1 MAELNLVGKTLGNY
15 QILDEIGRGGMAVVY
30 RAYQP
35 SLNREVAIKVLPPQ
49 FTFDQQFVERFVREA
64 QAAASLRH
72 PHIIVI
78 HDVAEQ
84 NGLYYIVMEILKGR
98 TLRQLIEQEGALP
111 PARAARIVE
120 QIASALDYAHRRGF
134 VHRDV
139 KPDNL
144 FVGQGDRVTLTDF
157 GIAKAASGHQLTK
170 TGMLIG
176 TPQYMSPEQAQGE
189 AVGPATDIYAL
200 GIVAYQML
208 SGRVPF
214 QGTTPHAI
222 LYQQIHELPPPLRS
236 VRSGLPPAVDSVL
249 NAALAKEPRARYA
262 SAGQFAEALATTVAA
277 AGTGA
282 APVPP
287 VPAAV
292 PPARRPAPAPAP
304 PAPPGR
310 GRSLWLWGLAA
321 IAVAVLALIVI
332 LLLGR
337 GPSAVDTTATDQAL
351 ASLRATQTAEAMPT
365 ATPPQPT
372 ATSAATTTEPPI
384 TDTPMPV
391 PTDTP
396 LPPTDAPV
404 TPTGVPVTPTDT
416 PVLPTDTPVPP
427 TDTPTPDCGLPTD
440 PTLAPIWERG
450 RLGCPTAGSA
460 ITWAAWQSFERGYM
474 LWRSDTDHVYI
485 LHMQDGSDLYA
496 GTWQLRTDTWDGS
509 NPDGVGLSPP
519 PGLYEPV
526 RGFGWLWRTY
536 LGGPGSQL
544 GWAREEEKGFCANF
558 QPFDAGLIFGSST
571 VTYCQDQLYN
581 WATHP
586 SFIPL
591 LFALYGDGTWRRY

>member
-1 MAELNLVGKTLGNY
+1 VAELNLVGKTLGNY
-15 QILDEIGRGGMAVVY
+15 QIVAEIGRGGMAVVY

-84 NGLYYIVMEILKGR
+84 NGLYYIVMELLTGR

-111 PARAARIVE
+111 PARAARLVE

-139 KPDNL
+139 KPDNI
-144 FVGQGDRVTLTDF
+144 FVDQGDRVTLTDF
-157 GIAKAASGHQLTK
+157 GIAKAAWGTQLTK
-170 TGMLIG
+170 TGMLVG

-189 AVGPATDIYAL
+189 DVGPATDIYAL

-262 SAGQFAEALATTVAA
+262 SAGKFAQALATTVA
-277 AGTGA
+277 GG

-287 VPAAV
+287 PVPPTPRPGA
-292 PPARRPAPAPAP
+292 PPARAARAPTRPAPP
-304 PAPPGR
+304 R
-310 GRSLWLWGLAA
+310 RRSLLWLWALA
-321 IAVAVLALIVI
+321 AVAVVVVVLVVI
-332 LLLGR
+332 LLLTG
-337 GPSAVDTTATDQAL
+337 GPSPVDTTATEQAL
-351 ASLRATQTAEAMPT
+351 AALRATQTAEAMPT
-365 ATPPQPT
+365 TTQPQPT
-372 ATSAATTTEPPI
+372 ATAPATTTELPI
-384 TDTPMPV
+384 TDTPMPI

-396 LPPTDAPV
+396 IPPTE
-404 TPTGVPVTPTDT
+404 TPVTPTDT
-416 PVLPTDTPVPP
+416 PVIPTDTPIPP
-427 TDTPTPDCGLPTD
+427 TYTPTPACGLPTD
-440 PTLAPIWERG
+440 PTLAPLWDRA
-450 RLGCPTAGSA
+450 RLGCPTASSA
-460 ITWAAWQSFERGYM
+460 ITWAAWESFERGYM
-474 LWRSDTDHVYI
+474 LWRSDTDNVYI
-485 LHMQDGSDLYA
+485 LNMQGGTNLSA
-496 GTWQLRTDTWDGS
+496 GTWELRTDTWDGS

-571 VTYCQDQLYN
+571 VTYCQDEFYN

-586 SFIPL
+586 SFTPL

>member
-1 MAELNLVGKTLGNY
+1 VAELNLVGKTLGSY

-49 FTFDQQFVERFVREA
+49 FTFDQQFIQRFVREA

-84 NGLYYIVMEILKGR
+84 DGLYYIVMELLTGR
-98 TLRQLIEQEGALP
+98 TLRQLVEEEGALP
-111 PARAARIVE
+111 PARVARLVE

-139 KPDNL
+139 KPDNI
-144 FVGQGDRVTLTDF
+144 FVDQGDRVTLTDF
-157 GIAKAASGHQLTK
+157 GIAKAASGTQLTR
-170 TGMLIG
+170 TGMLVG
-176 TPQYMSPEQAQGE
+176 TPQYMSPEQARGD

-208 SGRVPF
+208 SGQVPF
-214 QGTTPHAI
+214 RGTTPHAI

-249 NAALAKEPRARYA
+249 NAALAKEPRARYS
-262 SAGQFAEALATTVAA
+262 SAGQFAQALATTVA
-277 AGTGA
+277 GG

-287 VPAAV
+287 P
-292 PPARRPAPAPAP
+292 PPAKRTAPAPAR
-304 PAPPGR
+304 PGPSR
-310 GRSLWLWGLAA
+310 RQPLLWLWVLA
-321 IAVAVLALIVI
+321 IVAVAVVVLVAI
-332 LLLGR
+332 LLLG
-337 GPSAVDTTATDQAL
+337 GGASPVDTTATEQAL
-351 ASLRATQTAEAMPT
+351 ALPITTQ
-365 ATPPQPT
+365 PQPT
-372 ATSAATTTEPPI
+372 ETPPAATTQPP
-384 TDTPMPV
+384 

-396 LPPTDAPV
+396 TPLPTATDVLPTD
-404 TPTGVPVTPTDT
+404 TPVTPTDT
-416 PVLPTDTPVPP
+416 PVPP
-427 TDTPTPDCGLPTD
+427 TATPTPGCGLPTD

-450 RLGCPTAGSA
+450 KQGCPTASSA
-460 ITWAAWQSFERGYM
+460 ITWAAWESFERGYM
-474 LWRSDTDHVYI
+474 LWRSDTDHVYV
-485 LHMQDGSDLYA
+485 LSLQDGTNPSA
-496 GTWQLRTDTWDGS
+496 GTWQLYTEKWPGS
-509 NPDGVGLSPP
+509 DPDGVGLSPP

-536 LGGPGSQL
+536 LGGPGSEL
-544 GWAREEEKGFCANF
+544 GWAREEEKGFCANI
-558 QPFDAGLIFGSST
+558 QPFESGLIFGSST
-571 VTYCQDQLYN
+571 VTYCQDELYN

-586 SFIPL
+586 SFTPL
-591 LFALYGDGTWRRY
+591 LFSLSGDGTWRRY

>member
-1 MAELNLVGKTLGNY
+1 VAELNLVGKTLGNY
-15 QILDEIGRGGMAVVY
+15 QIVAEIGRGGMAVVY

-84 NGLYYIVMEILKGR
+84 NGLYYIVMELLTGR

-111 PARAARIVE
+111 PARAARLVE

-139 KPDNL
+139 KPDNI
-144 FVGQGDRVTLTDF
+144 FVDQGDRVTLTDF
-157 GIAKAASGHQLTK
+157 GIAKAAWGTQLTK
-170 TGMLIG
+170 TGMLVG

-189 AVGPATDIYAL
+189 DVGFATDIYAL

-262 SAGQFAEALATTVAA
+262 SAGKFAQALATTVA
-277 AGTGA
+277 GG

-287 VPAAV
+287 PVPPTPRPGA
-292 PPARRPAPAPAP
+292 PPARAARAPTRPAPP
-304 PAPPGR
+304 R
-310 GRSLWLWGLAA
+310 RRSLLWLWALA
-321 IAVAVLALIVI
+321 AVAVVVVVLVVI
-332 LLLGR
+332 LLLTG
-337 GPSAVDTTATDQAL
+337 GPSPVDTTATEQAL
-351 ASLRATQTAEAMPT
+351 AALRATQTAEAMPT
-365 ATPPQPT
+365 TTQPQPT
-372 ATSAATTTEPPI
+372 ATAPATTTELPI
-384 TDTPMPV
+384 TDTPMPI

-396 LPPTDAPV
+396 IPPTE
-404 TPTGVPVTPTDT
+404 TPVTPTDT
-416 PVLPTDTPVPP
+416 PVIPTDTPIPP
-427 TDTPTPDCGLPTD
+427 TYTPTPACGLPTD
-440 PTLAPIWERG
+440 PTLAPLWDRA
-450 RLGCPTAGSA
+450 RLGCPTASSA
-460 ITWAAWQSFERGYM
+460 ITWAAWESFERGYM
-474 LWRSDTDHVYI
+474 LWRSDTDNVYI
-485 LHMQDGSDLYA
+485 LNMQGGTNLSA
-496 GTWQLRTDTWDGS
+496 GTWELRTDTWDGS

-571 VTYCQDQLYN
+571 VTYCQDEFYN

-586 SFIPL
+586 SFTPL

>member
-1 MAELNLVGKTLGNY
+1 VAEPNLVGKTLGSY

-49 FTFDQQFVERFVREA
+49 FTFDQQFIQRFVREA

-84 NGLYYIVMEILKGR
+84 DGLYYIVMELLTGR
-98 TLRQLIEQEGALP
+98 TLRQLVEEEGALP
-111 PARAARIVE
+111 PARVARLVE

-139 KPDNL
+139 KPDNI
-144 FVGQGDRVTLTDF
+144 FVDQGDRVTLTDF
-157 GIAKAASGHQLTK
+157 GIAKAASGTQLTR
-170 TGMLIG
+170 TGMLVG
-176 TPQYMSPEQAQGE
+176 TPQYMSPEQARGD

-208 SGRVPF
+208 SGQVPF
-214 QGTTPHAI
+214 RGTTPHAI

-249 NAALAKEPRARYA
+249 NAALAKEPRARYS
-262 SAGQFAEALATTVAA
+262 SAGQFAQALATTVA
-277 AGTGA
+277 GG

-287 VPAAV
+287 P
-292 PPARRPAPAPAP
+292 PPAKRTAPAPAR
-304 PAPPGR
+304 PGPSR
-310 GRSLWLWGLAA
+310 RQPLLWLWVLA
-321 IAVAVLALIVI
+321 IVAVAVVVLVAI
-332 LLLGR
+332 LLLG
-337 GPSAVDTTATDQAL
+337 GGASPVDTTATEQAL
-351 ASLRATQTAEAMPT
+351 ALPITTQ
-365 ATPPQPT
+365 PQPT
-372 ATSAATTTEPPI
+372 ETPPAATTQPP
-384 TDTPMPV
+384 

-396 LPPTDAPV
+396 TPLPTATDVLPTD
-404 TPTGVPVTPTDT
+404 TPVTPTDT
-416 PVLPTDTPVPP
+416 PVPP
-427 TDTPTPDCGLPTD
+427 TATPTPGCGLPTD

-450 RLGCPTAGSA
+450 KQGCPAASSA
-460 ITWAAWQSFERGYM
+460 ITWAAWESFERGYM
-474 LWRSDTDHVYI
+474 LWRSDTDHVYV
-485 LHMQDGSDLYA
+485 LSLQDGTNPSA
-496 GTWQLRTDTWDGS
+496 GTWQLYTEKWPGS
-509 NPDGVGLSPP
+509 DPDGVGLSPP

-536 LGGPGSQL
+536 LGGPGSEL
-544 GWAREEEKGFCANF
+544 GWAREEEKGFCANI
-558 QPFDAGLIFGSST
+558 QPFESGLIFGSST
-571 VTYCQDQLYN
+571 VTYCQDELYN

-586 SFIPL
+586 SFTPL
-591 LFALYGDGTWRRY
+591 LFSLSGDGTWRRY

>member
-1 MAELNLVGKTLGNY
+1 VAELNLVGKTLGNY
-15 QILDEIGRGGMAVVY
+15 QIVAEIGRGGMAVVY

-84 NGLYYIVMEILKGR
+84 NGLYYIVMELLTGR

-111 PARAARIVE
+111 PARAARLVE

-139 KPDNL
+139 KPDNI
-144 FVGQGDRVTLTDF
+144 FVDQGDRVTLTDF
-157 GIAKAASGHQLTK
+157 GIAKAAWGTQLTK
-170 TGMLIG
+170 TGMLVG

-189 AVGPATDIYAL
+189 DVGPATDIYAL

-262 SAGQFAEALATTVAA
+262 SAGKFAQALATTVA
-277 AGTGA
+277 GG

-287 VPAAV
+287 PVPPTPRPGA
-292 PPARRPAPAPAP
+292 PPARAARAPTRPAPP
-304 PAPPGR
+304 R
-310 GRSLWLWGLAA
+310 RRSLLWLWALA
-321 IAVAVLALIVI
+321 AVAVVVVVLVVI
-332 LLLGR
+332 LLLTG
-337 GPSAVDTTATDQAL
+337 GPSPVDTTATEQAL
-351 ASLRATQTAEAMPT
+351 AALRATQTAEAMPT
-365 ATPPQPT
+365 TTQPQPT
-372 ATSAATTTEPPI
+372 ATAPATTTELPI
-384 TDTPMPV
+384 TDTPMPI

-396 LPPTDAPV
+396 IPPTETPV
-404 TPTGVPVTPTDT
+404 TPIDTPVIPTDT
-416 PVLPTDTPVPP
+416 PIPP
-427 TDTPTPDCGLPTD
+427 TYTPTPACGLPTD
-440 PTLAPIWERG
+440 PTLAPLWDRA
-450 RLGCPTAGSA
+450 RLGCPTASSA
-460 ITWAAWQSFERGYM
+460 ITWAAWESFERGYM
-474 LWRSDTDHVYI
+474 LWRSDTDNVYI
-485 LHMQDGSDLYA
+485 LNMQGGTNLSA
-496 GTWQLRTDTWDGS
+496 GTWELRTDTWDGS

-571 VTYCQDQLYN
+571 VTYCQDEFYN

-586 SFIPL
+586 SFTPL

>member
-1 MAELNLVGKTLGNY
+1 VAELNLVGKTLGNY
-15 QILDEIGRGGMAVVY
+15 QILAEIGRGGMAVVY

-84 NGLYYIVMEILKGR
+84 NGLYYIVMEILKGC

-111 PARAARIVE
+111 PTRVARIVE

-139 KPDNL
+139 KPDNI

-262 SAGQFAEALATTVAA
+262 SAGKFAQALATTV
-277 AGTGA
+277 GGG

-287 VPAAV
+287 PLPPAA
-292 PPARRPAPAPAP
+292 RPAPAPARAARAPKP
-304 PAPPGR
+304 PAPPR
-310 GRSLWLWGLAA
+310 RRLSPWLWGLA
-321 IAVAVLALIVI
+321 IVAVAVVALVAI
-332 LLLGR
+332 LLLGG
-337 GPSAVDTTATDQAL
+337 GPSPVDTTATEQAL
-351 ASLRATQTAEAMPT
+351 AALWATQTAEAMPT
-365 ATPPQPT
+365 TTQPQPT
-372 ATSAATTTEPPI
+372 ATPPATTTEPPI
-384 TDTPMPV
+384 TDTPAPLPTDTTTATPTGTPTPV
-391 PTDTP
+391 PTSP
-396 LPPTDAPV
+396 PPTATPV
-404 TPTGVPVTPTDT
+404 TPTLTPI
-416 PVLPTDTPVPP
+416 PP
-427 TDTPTPDCGLPTD
+427 TPACGLSTD

-450 RLGCPTAGSA
+450 KLGCPTASSA
-460 ITWAAWQSFERGYM
+460 ITWAAWQPFERGYM

-485 LHMQDGSDLYA
+485 LHLQDGSDLYA
-496 GTWQLRTDTWDGS
+496 GTWQLRTEKWDGS

-519 PGLYEPV
+519 PGLHEPV

-571 VTYCQDQLYN
+571 VAYCQDQLYN